1 MARQLNRSWRAGRE
15 AQRDRAQPQE
25 KREASIMV
33 SSANK
38 RDRNYTCL
46 FDDMLGPRMI
56 DFSRNLMLLI
66 AASLLFAA
74 CTGRPHA
81 EGAHLV
87 ERTRP
92 SMGTELRLTAWT
104 DDESEVVAAFEAIFQ
119 EFDRLEGL
127 LSNWQENSDIQRLNA
142 AAGEHPVRVG
152 TELRDVLQA
161 ARQVSDW
168 TGGKFDVTFGV
179 MSGLWRFDYQDQD
192 GRIPDHNE
200 VVRRRALINYR
211 DLEVDERNGV
221 AFLRR
226 EGMVVNVGGIGKGYA
241 VDRARAILHDRRF
254 RDFLIQF
261 GGDMYAAGHDGD
273 RAWKLGIQ
281 DPRGP
286 ANRIFATVDV
296 SDSTFSTSG
305 DYARSFL
312 KDGRRYHHIL
322 DPATGEPSQG
332 CRSVTILT
340 GSATIADGL
349 STGVFVLGPERGM
362 ALIEQLPDV
371 EGIIVSSKNEV
382 LVSSGLKG
390 RVTLLSAP
398 ADAP

>member
-104 DDESEVVAAFEAIFQ
+104 DDESEIVAAFEAIFQ

-127 LSNWQENSDIQRLNA
+127 LSNWQEDSDVQRLNA
-142 AAGEHPVRVG
+142 AAGKHPVRVG

-161 ARQVSDW
+161 ARQISDW

-192 GRIPDHNE
+192 GRIPDRQD
-200 VVRRRALINYR
+200 VRRRLPLINYR
-211 DLEVDERNGV
+211 DLEIDERAGT
-221 AFLRR
+221 AFLKRK
-226 EGMVVNVGGIGKGYA
+226 GMNANLGGIGKGYA
-241 VDRARAILHDRRF
+241 VDRAASILRQSGLHDF
-254 RDFLIQF
+254 IVQF
-261 GGDMYAAGHDGD
+261 GGDMYVAGRRGD
-273 RAWKLGIQ
+273 RPWRLGIR

-286 ANRIFATVDV
+286 AEQIFASMEL
-296 SDSTFSTSG
+296 SDATFSTS
-305 DYARSFL
+305 
-312 KDGRRYHHIL
+312 
-322 DPATGEPSQG
+322 
-332 CRSVTILT
+332 
-340 GSATIADGL
+340 
-349 STGVFVLGPERGM
+349 
-362 ALIEQLPDV
+362 
-371 EGIIVSSKNEV
+371 
-382 LVSSGLKG
+382 
-390 RVTLLSAP
+390 
-398 ADAP
+398 

>member
-1 MARQLNRSWRAGRE
+1 
-15 AQRDRAQPQE
+15 
-25 KREASIMV
+25 
-33 SSANK
+33 
-38 RDRNYTCL
+38 
-46 FDDMLGPRMI
+46 
-56 DFSRNLMLLI
+56 MLLI
-66 AASLLFAA
+66 AASLLVAA
-74 CTGRPHA
+74 CTSRPA
-81 EGAHLV
+81 SEGAHLV

-179 MSGLWRFDYQDQD
+179 MSGLWRFDYQNQD

-261 GGDMYAAGHDGD
+261 GGDMYAAGREGD

-371 EGIIVSSKNEV
+371 EGIIVSAKNEV

>member
-1 MARQLNRSWRAGRE
+1 
-15 AQRDRAQPQE
+15 
-25 KREASIMV
+25 MV
-33 SSANK
+33 
-38 RDRNYTCL
+38 
-46 FDDMLGPRMI
+46 
-56 DFSRNLMLLI
+56 DFSPKLTSVI
-66 AASLLFAA
+66 AACLVFAA
-74 CTGRPHA
+74 CTGPA
-81 EGAHLV
+81 SGGAHLV
-87 ERTRP
+87 DRTRS

-104 DDESEVVAAFEAIFQ
+104 NDEPGVVAAFEAIFR

-127 LSNWQENSDIQRLNA
+127 LSNWQEDSDVQRLNS
-142 AAGEHPVRVG
+142 AAGQHPVRVG
-152 TELRDVLQA
+152 TELRDVLET

-168 TGGKFDVTFGV
+168 TNGKFDVTFGV
-179 MSGLWRFDYQDQD
+179 MSDLWKFDYQNQD
-192 GRIPDHNE
+192 STIPDHRE
-200 VVRRRALINYR
+200 VVRRRSLINYR
-211 DLEVDERNGV
+211 DLELDERNGT

-241 VDRARAILHDRRF
+241 VDRARAVLHDRGF

-261 GGDMYAAGHDGD
+261 GGDMYAGGREGD
-273 RAWKLGIQ
+273 RPWKLGIQ

-305 DYARSFL
+305 DYARSFI

-332 CRSVTILT
+332 CRSVTIMT
-340 GSATIADGL
+340 ATATIADGL

-371 EGIIVSSKNEV
+371 EGIIVSAKNAL
-382 LVSSGLKG
+382 LVSSGLQG
-390 RVTLLSAP
+390 RMTLLSPP
-398 ADAP
+398 ADGP